1 MPRPVALRLLLG
13 ALFASTLAL
22 VGACG
27 DDMDDASPR
36 MMVVGFDGLDPKVLQ
51 RLMDEGKL
59 PNFKKL
65 AQEGGFTP
73 LKTSIPPESPIAWSN
88 VISGADPGEH
98 GIFDF
103 VHRRFAGAEKL
114 EEKHLELFMS
124 TALTDSGSTWSFGDL
139 QIPKPWDAGGTEEM
153 RRGPVFWNILREQGV
168 PASIVRIPAN
178 YPPTASEQRTF
189 PGMGTPDLPG
199 TYGTCFQFTSDPA
212 AQTGE
217 PAPGAKIKKVY
228 VRDDA
233 VTTALEGPPDP
244 FKKGNPVVTT
254 PMTVAIDRE
263 NESVKISVSGAE
275 VILNVGEFSQWVSVS
290 FDLIS
295 ALGMPLEGV
304 DGICR
309 FKLQSLE
316 PHFKLYVTPIQI
328 DPRDPFTP
336 VSTPDDAAPELA
348 ESIGPYYTQGMAED
362 TSALRA
368 GIFTPAEYLEQ
379 VDLVWDERISMLDF
393 ELDRFEKAG
402 GFLFFYF
409 SSTDLVSHMMWRFS
423 DPEHPN
429 YDPDQPDQVKS
440 AIEDIYRRADDAVG
454 EIRKRIGEET
464 LLMVISDHGFAP
476 YYRALNLNTWL
487 WQNGY
492 LAIKDE
498 KRLGQDK
505 LLADVDWENTRA
517 YALGFN
523 ALYLNLRGR
532 EPHGTVMP
540 SEQDALLAEID
551 QKLREYRD
559 PKNGETVVL
568 TNYISKNQFRG
579 EWAESDITPDMII
592 GYASRYRAHDDT
604 VEGLIVPASRVIQDN
619 MDAWS
624 GCHLMAAE
632 VVPGVVVSNRPIKL
646 QDPALYDVT
655 VTVMDFYGVP
665 ESQAGRKRMIGRS
678 ILDFSAPR

>member
-1 MPRPVALRLLLG
+1 MFRPFARRVSHGVLYALALLLG
-13 ALFASTLAL
+13 S
-22 VGACG
+22 CG
-27 DDMDDASPR
+27 SDLDSSAPR
-36 MMVVGFDGLDPKVLQ
+36 MMVVGFDGIDPKILQ

-59 PNFKKL
+59 PNFQAVAK
-65 AQEGGFTP
+65 QGGFSP

-103 VHRRFAGAEKL
+103 VHRRFSGADKL
-114 EEKHLELFMS
+114 EERHLELFMS

-153 RRGPVFWNILREQGV
+153 RQGPVFWNILQEQGI

-178 YPPTASEQRTF
+178 YPPTESEQRTF

-199 TYGTCFQFTSDPA
+199 TYGTCFQYTSDPA
-212 AQTGE
+212 AIEGE
-217 PAPGAKIKKVY
+217 AASGAKIKKVR

-233 VTTALEGPPDP
+233 VTTTLEGPPDP
-244 FKKGNPVVTT
+244 FQKGNPMVTT
-254 PMTVAIDRE
+254 PLTVLIDRE
-263 NESVKISVSGAE
+263 NQTVDVKVGSEDV
-275 VILNVGEFSQWVSVS
+275 VLKVGEFSDWVPVS
-290 FDLIS
+290 FDLIT
-295 ALGMPLEGV
+295 AMGMPLEGV
-304 DGICR
+304 SGICR

-336 VSTPDDAAPELA
+336 VSTPDDASEELA
-348 ESIGPYYTQGMAED
+348 EKIGPYYTQGMAED
-362 TSALRA
+362 TAALRA

-379 VDLVWDERISMLDF
+379 VELVWQERMSMLDY
-393 ELDRFEKAG
+393 ELDRFEDAG

-423 DPEHPN
+423 DPDHPN
-429 YDPDQPDQVKS
+429 YDPDQPEEVKL
-440 AIEDIYRRADDAVG
+440 AIENIYQRADEAVG
-454 EIRKRIGEET
+454 EIRKRIGEDT
-464 LLMVISDHGFAP
+464 PLMIISDHGFAP

-492 LAIKDE
+492 LAVKDPS
-498 KRLGQDK
+498 KLGSAK
-505 LLADVDWENTRA
+505 LLEDVDWSKTKA

-532 EPHGTVMP
+532 EPKGIVMP
-540 SEQDALLAEID
+540 SEKDALLAEID
-551 QKLREYRD
+551 QKLRDYKD
-559 PKNGETVVL
+559 PKNGESVVL
-568 TNYISKNQFRG
+568 TNYLSETQYHG
-579 EWAESDITPDMII
+579 EYATGEYTPDMII

-604 VEGLIVPASRVIQDN
+604 VEGLIVPASEVIQDN

-632 VVPGVVVSNRPIKL
+632 VVPGVLLSNRPIKL
-646 QDPALYDVT
+646 EDPALYDVT

-665 ESQAGRKRMIGRS
+665 ESQVGRKAMIGRS